1 MEKKT
6 VNIKQAEVQH
16 KITELLI
23 SWLPQDNS
31 QNRCIIRII
40 ANRELQIDRQLVVEY
55 AWCSESG
62 CTLRWE
68 FFVAICSLNV
78 CWGSLM
84 LAISLFRK
92 VISTIS
98 IIPFQQH
105 DLSRWQNNNSK
116 DKQSNEQTFKWQ
128 FAILMYT
135 DAALL
140 PEHQINYF
148 SENNKI
154 MAHWHI
160 QVSLLS
166 ISWTEL
172 YSTIMMKFSEYTQQ
186 NKMKPLSPI
195 QPYGS
200 TKPTSKNIFGSNT
213 QQMQMKQPDLK

>member
-1 MEKKT
+1 
-6 VNIKQAEVQH
+6 
-16 KITELLI
+16 
-23 SWLPQDNS
+23 
-31 QNRCIIRII
+31 
-40 ANRELQIDRQLVVEY
+40 
-55 AWCSESG
+55 
-62 CTLRWE
+62 
-68 FFVAICSLNV
+68 
-78 CWGSLM
+78 
-84 LAISLFRK
+84 
-92 VISTIS
+92 
-98 IIPFQQH
+98 
-105 DLSRWQNNNSK
+105 
-116 DKQSNEQTFKWQ
+116 
-128 FAILMYT
+128 MYT

-200 TKPTSKNIFGSNT
+200 TKPSSKNIIGSNT
-213 QQMQMKQPDLK
+213 QDTQMKQPDLA

>member
-1 MEKKT
+1 M
-6 VNIKQAEVQH
+6 
-16 KITELLI
+16 
-23 SWLPQDNS
+23 
-31 QNRCIIRII
+31 
-40 ANRELQIDRQLVVEY
+40 VEY
-55 AWCSESG
+55 AWYSEG
-62 CTLRWE
+62 GGTLRWE

-116 DKQSNEQTFKWQ
+116 DKQSNEPTFKWQ
-128 FAILMYT
+128 LAILMYT

-148 SENNKI
+148 NENNKI

-160 QVSLLS
+160 KVILLS
-166 ISWTEL
+166 ISWIKL
-172 YSTIMMKFSEYTQQ
+172 YSTILMKFCECTH
-186 NKMKPLSPI
+186 KI
-195 QPYGS
+195 
-200 TKPTSKNIFGSNT
+200 
-213 QQMQMKQPDLK
+213 